1 MKAATDLAKAS
12 PPSSKRRSSRM
23 NTASY
28 VLKGCLLSSFVVAF
42 RCRRQFA
49 RPIRKQNAGIYWN
62 FIVEVPPAKVGDFKE
77 KYRLNESI
85 FRLAVFGAEE
95 LLASRKRK
103 PAQLPMQM

>member
-1 MKAATDLAKAS
+1 MSTYEAVFILDERRFDDGGEAFAKSVAAFIGELGGK
-12 PPSSKRRSSRM
+12 
-23 NTASY
+23 
-28 VLKGCLLSSFVVAF
+28 VVEQTSMG
-42 RCRRQFA
+42 RRQFA

-103 PAQLPMQM
+103 PAQLPMM